1 MRFFRYKKKI
11 NKTAVVK
18 TSAIFMAAVFVIGG
32 IRFGMSSNPEAEF
45 GKTVDEF
52 YKEENLQVAGEL
64 ESLNESDLDVS
75 NEQVTLGSNDL
86 DIKAKSAVL
95 MDVGTKTVLY
105 EQNGDE
111 KLPPASITKIM
122 TMLLS
127 MEAIDRGQISLE
139 DQVVVSD
146 RAASMGGSQ
155 MYMESGET
163 HTVEELMKGICMVSA
178 NDGAVAM
185 AEYLCGSV
193 EIFVEKMNARA
204 KELGMLNT
212 HFVNTNGLPVADHY
226 TSAKDIAIMGCE
238 LMKHEKTHEWMTKW
252 QDTVMV
258 GLEGKQK
265 EFGLTNTNK
274 LIKQY
279 HGANGIKTGFTQ
291 EAGYCLAGSATRE
304 DMTLVAVVLGCE
316 DSKVRFA
323 ETGRLL
329 DYGFAN
335 YDNVFIAEKGESNGL
350 MPIEKG
356 RDEFVDAVAAEDI
369 CLLVKKGQK
378 DGVRCEAVTK
388 ENLKAPI
395 KKGDTIGEIVV
406 YMEDKEVSRYPLV
419 AAKDVE
425 KANIF
430 QIYKR
435 MLLSLIE

>member
-64 ESLNESDLDVS
+64 ESSNESDLDVS

-95 MDVGTKTVLY
+95 MDAGTKTVLY

-212 HFVNTNGLPVADHY
+212 NFVNTNGLPVADHY

-388 ENLKAPI
+388 ESLKAPI

>member
-1 MRFFRYKKKI
+1 MEFHI
-11 NKTAVVK
+11 NHPLLYLIA
-18 TSAIFMAAVFVIGG
+18 G
-32 IRFGMSSNPEAEF
+32 I
-45 GKTVDEF
+45 
-52 YKEENLQVAGEL
+52 
-64 ESLNESDLDVS
+64 
-75 NEQVTLGSNDL
+75 
-86 DIKAKSAVL
+86 
-95 MDVGTKTVLY
+95 
-105 EQNGDE
+105 
-111 KLPPASITKIM
+111 
-122 TMLLS
+122 
-127 MEAIDRGQISLE
+127 
-139 DQVVVSD
+139 
-146 RAASMGGSQ
+146 
-155 MYMESGET
+155 
-163 HTVEELMKGICMVSA
+163 
-178 NDGAVAM
+178 
-185 AEYLCGSV
+185 
-193 EIFVEKMNARA
+193 
-204 KELGMLNT
+204 
-212 HFVNTNGLPVADHY
+212 
-226 TSAKDIAIMGCE
+226 
-238 LMKHEKTHEWMTKW
+238 
-252 QDTVMV
+252 
-258 GLEGKQK
+258 
-265 EFGLTNTNK
+265 
-274 LIKQY
+274 
-279 HGANGIKTGFTQ
+279 
-291 EAGYCLAGSATRE
+291 
-304 DMTLVAVVLGCE
+304 LVAVVLGCE